1 MGSEQKTPLESVALF
16 DCLSA
21 EEMSALTSRATL
33 RSFPKNAVLVNEGD
47 ETDSLYVINSGKV
60 KIYLSDAEGKE
71 IILTIQG
78 PGDYFGE
85 ISLLDSAPRSAS
97 AMTLEECKI
106 YVLPK
111 REVEQFLVQHP
122 NASLRIIQGLT
133 RSLRRLTESVRSL
146 ALQDVYGRIASTLIK
161 MAEDL
166 GDGKLIVRQRLTHR
180 DIAAM
185 VGSSREMVSRIMKDL
200 SRGGYVSV
208 DENNLIIINKKLP
221 ASW

>member
-1 MGSEQKTPLESVALF
+1 MGSDQKTPLETVALF
-16 DCLSA
+16 DTLST
-21 EEMSALTSRATL
+21 EEMSALTSRAPL

-47 ETDSLYVINSGKV
+47 ETDSLYIIQSGKV
-60 KIYLSDAEGKE
+60 KIYLSDSEGKE

-78 PGDYFGE
+78 PGEYFGE

-106 YVLPK
+106 HVIPK
-111 REVEQFLVQHP
+111 RDVEQFLVQNP
-122 NASLRIIQGLT
+122 SASLRIIQGLT

-161 MAEDL
+161 MAEDF
-166 GDGKLIVRQRLTHR
+166 GEGRLIIRQRLTHR

-200 SRGGYVSV
+200 SRGGYISV